1 MPVEGNK
8 ALVFVVDDEPLVAH
22 TASLILSGHGFDA
35 RAFTDPHTALKAAQ
49 DKAPNLLLSDVIM
62 PGLNGYELS
71 AGVVADCPQCKVV
84 LFSGNPGVRETLATT
99 AAEKNMEL
107 LIKPV
112 QPEALVNAIRSK
124 LEA

>member
-1 MPVEGNK
+1 
-8 ALVFVVDDEPLVAH
+8 
-22 TASLILSGHGFDA
+22 
-35 RAFTDPHTALKAAQ
+35 
-49 DKAPNLLLSDVIM
+49 M